1 MLFLTYYAF
10 MFAIC
15 IRTWIFWNKYTQSF
29 MSYKVV
35 SNKYYF
41 WKTRK
46 YTECWFQRRLQIYN
60 LFISLTKNAN
70 LTNFLP
76 YVSNRIFCTST
87 FDYIKDT
94 FSVLTLFIISNKT
107 IFPYFLT
114 PHQVCTW
121 IYKWKKNANKKLTE
135 MLTLNVSL
143 LSPFLPDNSCLY

>member
-1 MLFLTYYAF
+1 MFLTYYAF

-15 IRTWIFWNKYTQSF
+15 IRTWIFWDKYTQSF
-29 MSYKVV
+29 MSHKVV

-46 YTECWFQRRLQIYN
+46 YTECWFQRRLKIYN

-94 FSVLTLFIISNKT
+94 FSVLTLFIISNKN
-107 IFPYFLT
+107 IFLYFLT
-114 PHQVCTW
+114 PHQVCIESINERKMPT
-121 IYKWKKNANKKLTE
+121 KNSQKCWRWMYL
-135 MLTLNVSL
+135 SFL
-143 LSPFLPDNSCLY
+143 LSYLTSLAYIK